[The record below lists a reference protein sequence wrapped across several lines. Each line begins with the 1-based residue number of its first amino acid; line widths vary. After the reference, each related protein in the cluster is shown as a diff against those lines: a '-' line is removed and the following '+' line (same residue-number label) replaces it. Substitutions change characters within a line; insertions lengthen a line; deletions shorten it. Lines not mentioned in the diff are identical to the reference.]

1 MRLKLIACE
10 VLRREFEHL
19 ITHSTNH
26 VEPHFLEKGLHDLG
40 SRPMRERL
48 QRAIDAVEPG
58 FVAVLLGYGL
68 CNNGTAGLVARD
80 APLVI
85 PRAHDCIT
93 LLMGSRER
101 YDRYFTENPGT
112 YFLSTGWIEHEGVS
126 EELRPQTIPARMG
139 LEHSLEELIARY
151 GEDEGRYVWETLSP
165 TRNYRQI
172 TFIETGVEPDASYE
186 GAARARAAEH
196 GWSFEKL
203 RGDLSL
209 FRRLLD
215 GPWDDANFLTVPPG
229 HTIEPDYGGGIVRLS
244 STETRC
250 T

>member
-19 ITHSTNH
+19 IAHSPNE
-26 VEPHFLEKGLHDLG
+26 VEPLFLEKGLHDLG
-40 SRPMRERL
+40 SQPMRQRL
-48 QRAIDAVEPG
+48 QAAIDAVVPG
-58 FVAVLLGYGL
+58 FDAVLLGYGL

-80 APLVI
+80 TTLVI

-101 YDRYFTENPGT
+101 YDWYFAENPGT

-126 EELRPQTIPARMG
+126 EDLRSQTIPARMG
-139 LEHSLEELIARY
+139 MECSLEDLIEKY
-151 GEDEGRYVWETLSP
+151 GEEEGRYVWEALSP

-172 TFIETGVEPDASYE
+172 TFIETGVEPDGTYE
-186 GAARARAAEH
+186 AAARDRAADH

-215 GPWDDANFLTVPPG
+215 GPWDDADFLTVPPG
-229 HTIEPDYGGGIVRLS
+229 CTVEPDYGGKIVRLA
-244 STETRC
+244 STETRYR
-250 T
+250 